1 MAVNEKVKAFQLAWN
16 EKNPNKKL
24 VVDGVEG
31 NKTEQAI
38 KDSGYDNI
46 DSWWSDW
53 DFNKRYNTFSQPIM
67 NGDEE
72 KLKPR
77 RTSETYQAYQAGK
90 EANNSAAYQAYLA
103 GKEAYKRHDDIM
115 KRLAGLPNNVTTWNY
130 TDEPNNDVDG
140 IHFKTDDGY
149 YDVLGQHNN
158 TLGKPVDETVAE
170 KGAVKQRE
178 PDWDY
183 RTALIYRI
191 FGDETPMQQYI
202 NQKQAERTSRDNAM
216 YNQYLNIQNKREQEA
231 KDREAKR
238 LADEAKSIEKENK
251 KSAFRKSRSDI
262 ATSYS
267 SLENE
272 LDELKNNGYVSED
285 EYKQMKE
292 ELEKEKPRRQAYDKY
307 SQYSSFANEKQKNDV
322 LNGIANDKSLTDD
335 DKVALTNKLK
345 TITSETAKARQA
357 AIASNAG
364 KKAGEKLKEDDEKKL
379 INEIKTMTLYQV
391 SKSPKHK
398 AVMDKY
404 KAKYIGGKWT
414 NLP

>member
-16 EKNPNKKL
+16 EKNPNNKL
-24 VVDGVEG
+24 VVDGVAG

-53 DFNKRYNTFSQPIM
+53 DFNKRYNTLSKPIM
-67 NGDEE
+67 
-72 KLKPR
+72 
-77 RTSETYQAYQAGK
+77 AGSK
-90 EANNSAAYQAYLA
+90 ESPLNTKSRNSAAYQAYLA

-115 KRLAGLPNNVTTWNY
+115 KRLAGLPNNVTTWSY

-149 YDVLGQHNN
+149 Y
-158 TLGKPVDETVAE
+158 TIGKPVDEPVAVE
-170 KGAVKQRE
+170 QEITKQRE

-231 KDREAKR
+231 KDKEAKR
-238 LADEAKSIEKENK
+238 LADEAKSVEKENK

-357 AIASNAG
+357 AIASGAG
-364 KKAGEKLKEDDEKKL
+364 KQTQTELDAQNAIKNNTSPIKLSQEVKTKVKKTHKWE
-379 INEIKTMTLYQV
+379 NGRWIK
-391 SKSPKHK
+391 K
-398 AVMDKY
+398 
-404 KAKYIGGKWT
+404 
-414 NLP
+414 N

>member
-16 EKNPNKKL
+16 EKNPNNKL
-24 VVDGVEG
+24 AVDGVAG
-31 NKTEQAI
+31 KNTEQAI
-38 KDSGYDNI
+38 KASGYDNI

-53 DFNKRYNTFSQPIM
+53 DFNKRYNTLSKPIM
-67 NGDEE
+67 
-72 KLKPR
+72 
-77 RTSETYQAYQAGK
+77 AGTGQESPLNTK
-90 EANNSAAYQAYLA
+90 SRNSAAYQAYLA

-130 TDEPNNDVDG
+130 TDEPSNEDG

-149 YDVLGQHNN
+149 Y
-158 TLGKPVDETVAE
+158 TIGKPVDEPV
-170 KGAVKQRE
+170 AVKQRE

-238 LADEAKSIEKENK
+238 LADESKSVEKENK

-335 DKVALTNKLK
+335 DKVALKNKLK
-345 TITSETAKARQA
+345 AITSETAKARQS
-357 AIASNAG
+357 AIASGAG
-364 KKAGEKLKEDDEKKL
+364 KQTQTELDAQNAINNNTPPIKLSQE
-379 INEIKTMTLYQV
+379 V
-391 SKSPKHK
+391 
-398 AVMDKY
+398 
-404 KAKYIGGKWT
+404 KAKVKKTHKWENGKWIKKS
-414 NLP
+414 

>member
-16 EKNPNKKL
+16 EKNPNNKL
-24 VVDGVEG
+24 AVDGVAG

-53 DFNKRYNTFSQPIM
+53 DFNKRYNTLSQPIM
-67 NGDEE
+67 
-72 KLKPR
+72 
-77 RTSETYQAYQAGK
+77 AGSK
-90 EANNSAAYQAYLA
+90 ESPLNTKSRNSAAYQAYLA

-149 YDVLGQHNN
+149 Y
-158 TLGKPVDETVAE
+158 TLGKPVDEPVDE
-170 KGAVKQRE
+170 GAVKQRE

-216 YNQYLNIQNKREQEA
+216 YNQYLNIQNKREQDA

-238 LADEAKSIEKENK
+238 LADEAKSVEKENK

-357 AIASNAG
+357 AIASGAG
-364 KKAGEKLKEDDEKKL
+364 KQTQTELDAQNAIKNNTPPIKLSQEVKTKVKKTHKWE
-379 INEIKTMTLYQV
+379 NGRWIK
-391 SKSPKHK
+391 K
-398 AVMDKY
+398 
-404 KAKYIGGKWT
+404 
-414 NLP
+414 N

>member
-16 EKNPNKKL
+16 EKNPNNKL
-24 VVDGVEG
+24 AVDGIAG

-53 DFNKRYNTFSQPIM
+53 DFNKRYNTLAKPIM
-67 NGDEE
+67 
-72 KLKPR
+72 
-77 RTSETYQAYQAGK
+77 AGSK
-90 EANNSAAYQAYLA
+90 ESPLNTKSRNSAAYQAYLA

-130 TDEPNNDVDG
+130 TDEPTNEDG

-158 TLGKPVDETVAE
+158 TLGKPVDEPVAE

-216 YNQYLNIQNKREQEA
+216 YNQYLNIQNKREQDA

-238 LADEAKSIEKENK
+238 LADEAKSVEKENK

-357 AIASNAG
+357 AIASGAG
-364 KKAGEKLKEDDEKKL
+364 KQTQTELDVQNAIKNNTPPIKLSQEVKTKVKKTHKWE
-379 INEIKTMTLYQV
+379 NGRWIK
-391 SKSPKHK
+391 K
-398 AVMDKY
+398 
-404 KAKYIGGKWT
+404 
-414 NLP
+414 N

>member
-16 EKNPNKKL
+16 EKNPNNKL
-24 VVDGVEG
+24 AVDGVAG
-31 NKTEQAI
+31 KNTEQAI
-38 KDSGYDNI
+38 KASGYDNI

-67 NGDEE
+67 
-72 KLKPR
+72 
-77 RTSETYQAYQAGK
+77 AGTGQESPLNTK
-90 EANNSAAYQAYLA
+90 SRNSAAYQAYLA

-130 TDEPNNDVDG
+130 TDEPSNEDG

-149 YDVLGQHNN
+149 Y
-158 TLGKPVDETVAE
+158 TIGKPVDEPVAV
-170 KGAVKQRE
+170 ATKQRE
-178 PDWDY
+178 PDWNY

-238 LADEAKSIEKENK
+238 LADEAKSVEKENK

-335 DKVALTNKLK
+335 DKVALKNKLK
-345 TITSETAKARQA
+345 AITSETAKARQS

-364 KKAGEKLKEDDEKKL
+364 KRAGEKLEEDEEKKL
-379 INEIKTMTLYQV
+379 INEIKTMTKAQV
-391 SKSPKHK
+391 MRSPKHK

-404 KAKYIGGKWT
+404 EAKYIGGKWT
-414 NLP
+414 NLPQ

>member
-16 EKNPNKKL
+16 EKNPNNKL
-24 VVDGVEG
+24 AVDGVAG
-31 NKTEQAI
+31 NKTVQAI

-53 DFNKRYNTFSQPIM
+53 DFNKRYNTLSKPIM
-67 NGDEE
+67 
-72 KLKPR
+72 
-77 RTSETYQAYQAGK
+77 AGAQESPLNTK
-90 EANNSAAYQAYLA
+90 SRNSAAYQAYLA

-130 TDEPNNDVDG
+130 TDEPSNEDG

-149 YDVLGQHNN
+149 Y
-158 TLGKPVDETVAE
+158 TLGKPVDEPVAV
-170 KGAVKQRE
+170 ATKQRE

-238 LADEAKSIEKENK
+238 LADEAKSVEKENK

-307 SQYSSFANEKQKNDV
+307 SQYSSFANEGKKNAILDE
-322 LNGIANDKSLTDD
+322 IKNDKSLTDD

-345 TITSETAKARQA
+345 TITSETAKARQS
-357 AIASNAG
+357 AIAGNVGKRAG
-364 KKAGEKLKEDDEKKL
+364 DKLEEDDEKKL
-379 INEIKTMTLYQV
+379 INEIKKMTKLQV
-391 SKSPKHK
+391 IRSSKHK

-404 KAKYIGGKWT
+404 DAKYIDGKWT

>member
-16 EKNPNKKL
+16 EKNPNNKL
-24 VVDGVEG
+24 VVDGVAG

-53 DFNKRYNTFSQPIM
+53 DFNKRYNTLDKPIM
-67 NGDEE
+67 
-72 KLKPR
+72 
-77 RTSETYQAYQAGK
+77 AGAQESPLNTK
-90 EANNSAAYQAYLA
+90 SRNSAAYQAYLA

-130 TDEPNNDVDG
+130 TDEPSNEDG

-158 TLGKPVDETVAE
+158 TIAEPVAVAT
-170 KGAVKQRE
+170 KQRE

-238 LADEAKSIEKENK
+238 LADEAKSVEKENA
-251 KSAFRKSRSDI
+251 KSAFTKDKSEI

-267 SLENE
+267 SLVNS
-272 LDELKNNGYVSED
+272 LDELKNKGYVSED

-335 DKVALTNKLK
+335 DKVALTNKLN

-357 AIASNAG
+357 AVANN
-364 KKAGEKLKEDDEKKL
+364 AGEKAEEKLEEDEEKKL
-379 INEIKTMTLYQV
+379 INEIKTMTKAQV
-391 SKSPKHK
+391 MRSPKHK
-398 AVMDKY
+398 AVMSKY
-404 KAKYIGGKWT
+404 DAKYIDGKWT
-414 NLP
+414 NLPQ

>member
-16 EKNPNKKL
+16 EKNPNNKL
-24 VVDGVEG
+24 VVDGVAG

-53 DFNKRYNTFSQPIM
+53 DFNKRYNTFAQPII
-67 NGDEE
+67 
-72 KLKPR
+72 
-77 RTSETYQAYQAGK
+77 AGTGQESPLNTK
-90 EANNSAAYQAYLA
+90 SRNSAAYQAYLA

-158 TLGKPVDETVAE
+158 TIGKPVDEPVDEPVALDT
-170 KGAVKQRE
+170 KQRE

-202 NQKQAERTSRDNAM
+202 NQKQAEITSRDNAM

-238 LADEAKSIEKENK
+238 IADEAKSIEKENA
-251 KSAFRKSRSDI
+251 KSAFTKDKSEI

-267 SLENE
+267 SLVNS
-272 LDELKNNGYVSED
+272 LDELKNKGYVSED

-307 SQYSSFANEKQKNDV
+307 SQYSSFANDKQKNDV
-322 LNGIANDKSLTDD
+322 LNGIANDKSLSDD
-335 DKVALTNKLK
+335 DKVALTNKLNA
-345 TITSETAKARQA
+345 ITSETAKARQS
-357 AIASNAG
+357 AIANNAG
-364 KKAGEKLKEDDEKKL
+364 EQTQTELDAQNAIKNNTPPIKLSQ
-379 INEIKTMTLYQV
+379 EIKAKVKKT
-391 SKSPKHK
+391 HK
-398 AVMDKY
+398 WENGRWIK
-404 KAKYIGGKWT
+404 K
-414 NLP
+414 N

>member
-24 VVDGVEG
+24 VVDGVAG

-53 DFNKRYNTFSQPIM
+53 DFNKRYNTLSQPIM
-67 NGDEE
+67 AGS
-72 KLKPR
+72 
-77 RTSETYQAYQAGK
+77 SESPLNTK
-90 EANNSAAYQAYLA
+90 SRNSAAYQAYLA

-130 TDEPNNDVDG
+130 TDEPSNDVDG

-149 YDVLGQHNN
+149 Y
-158 TLGKPVDETVAE
+158 TLGKPVDEPVAE
-170 KGAVKQRE
+170 EGAVKQRE

-238 LADEAKSIEKENK
+238 IADEAKSVEKENA
-251 KSAFRKSRSDI
+251 KSVFTKDKSEI

-267 SLENE
+267 SLVNS
-272 LDELKNNGYVSED
+272 LDELKNKGYVSED

-335 DKVALTNKLK
+335 DKVALKNKLS
-345 TITSETAKARQA
+345 IIVSDEEKARQS
-357 AIASNAG
+357 AINDNRREKTQTELDAQNAI
-364 KKAGEKLKEDDEKKL
+364 KNNTPPIKLSQE
-379 INEIKTMTLYQV
+379 V
-391 SKSPKHK
+391 
-398 AVMDKY
+398 
-404 KAKYIGGKWT
+404 KAKVKKTHKWE
-414 NLP
+414 NGRWIKRN

>member
-16 EKNPNKKL
+16 EKNPNNKL
-24 VVDGVEG
+24 AVDGVAG
-31 NKTEQAI
+31 KNTEQAI

-67 NGDEE
+67 
-72 KLKPR
+72 
-77 RTSETYQAYQAGK
+77 AGTGQESPLNTK
-90 EANNSAAYQAYLA
+90 SRNSAAYQAYLA

-130 TDEPNNDVDG
+130 TDEPSNEDG

-149 YDVLGQHNN
+149 H
-158 TLGKPVDETVAE
+158 TIGKPVDEPVAVKQE
-170 KGAVKQRE
+170 ATKQRE

-238 LADEAKSIEKENK
+238 LADEAKSVEKENK

-335 DKVALTNKLK
+335 DKVALKNKLK
-345 TITSETAKARQA
+345 AITSETEKARQS
-357 AIASNAG
+357 AIASGAG
-364 KKAGEKLKEDDEKKL
+364 KQTQTELDAQNAINNNTPPIKLSQE
-379 INEIKTMTLYQV
+379 V
-391 SKSPKHK
+391 
-398 AVMDKY
+398 
-404 KAKYIGGKWT
+404 KAKVKKTHKWENGKWIKKS
-414 NLP
+414 

>member
-16 EKNPNKKL
+16 EKNPNNKL
-24 VVDGVEG
+24 VVDGVAG
-31 NKTEQAI
+31 KNTEQAI
-38 KDSGYDNI
+38 KDSGYDNV

-53 DFNKRYNTFSQPIM
+53 DFNNRYNTLAKPIM
-67 NGDEE
+67 AGSQEE
-72 KLKPR
+72 PL
-77 RTSETYQAYQAGK
+77 
-90 EANNSAAYQAYLA
+90 NSAAYQAYLA

-130 TDEPNNDVDG
+130 TDEPSNVDG

-149 YDVLGQHNN
+149 H
-158 TLGKPVDETVAE
+158 TIAAPVDEPVA
-170 KGAVKQRE
+170 VSTKQRE

-238 LADEAKSIEKENK
+238 LADEAKSIEKENA
-251 KSAFRKSRSDI
+251 KSKFRKSRSDI

-272 LDELKNNGYVSED
+272 LDELKNTGAINDD

-335 DKVALTNKLK
+335 DKVALTNKLSA
-345 TITSETAKARQA
+345 IISETEKARQS
-357 AIASNAG
+357 AIASGAG
-364 KKAGEKLKEDDEKKL
+364 KQTQTELDAQNAIKNNTPPLKLSHDVKVKVKK
-379 INEIKTMTLYQV
+379 T
-391 SKSPKHK
+391 HK
-398 AVMDKY
+398 WEN
-404 KAKYIGGKWT
+404 GKWIKK
-414 NLP
+414 N

>member
-16 EKNPNKKL
+16 EKNPNNKL
-24 VVDGVEG
+24 VVDGITG
-31 NKTEQAI
+31 KKTEQAI
-38 KDSGYDNI
+38 KDSGYDNV

-53 DFNKRYNTFSQPIM
+53 DFNKRYNTFAKPIM
-67 NGDEE
+67 AGNEE
-72 KLKPR
+72 ELKPR
-77 RTSETYQAYQAGK
+77 RTVDTYKAYQAGK

-130 TDEPNNDVDG
+130 TDEPSNEDG

-149 YDVLGQHNN
+149 Y
-158 TLGKPVDETVAE
+158 TLGKPVDEPVDE
-170 KGAVKQRE
+170 GAVATKQRE

-238 LADEAKSIEKENK
+238 IADEAKSVEKENA
-251 KSAFRKSRSDI
+251 KSAFTKDKSEI

-267 SLENE
+267 SLVNS
-272 LDELKNNGYVSED
+272 LDELKNKGYVSED

-345 TITSETAKARQA
+345 AITSETAKARQA
-357 AIASNAG
+357 AVASGAG
-364 KKAGEKLKEDDEKKL
+364 KQTQTELDAQNAIKNNTPPIKLSQE
-379 INEIKTMTLYQV
+379 V
-391 SKSPKHK
+391 
-398 AVMDKY
+398 
-404 KAKYIGGKWT
+404 KAKVKKTHKWE
-414 NLP
+414 NGRWIKKN

>member
-16 EKNPNKKL
+16 EKNPNNKL
-24 VVDGVEG
+24 AVDGVAG

-53 DFNKRYNTFSQPIM
+53 DFNKRYNTLSKPIM
-67 NGDEE
+67 AG
-72 KLKPR
+72 
-77 RTSETYQAYQAGK
+77 SQETPNTK
-90 EANNSAAYQAYLA
+90 SRNSAAYQAYLA

-115 KRLAGLPNNVTTWNY
+115 KRLAGLPNNVTTWSY
-130 TDEPNNDVDG
+130 TDEPNNDVNG

-149 YDVLGQHNN
+149 Y
-158 TLGKPVDETVAE
+158 TLGKPVDEPVDE
-170 KGAVKQRE
+170 GAVKQRE

-216 YNQYLNIQNKREQEA
+216 YNQYLNIQNKREQDA

-238 LADEAKSIEKENK
+238 LADEAKSVEKENK

-357 AIASNAG
+357 AIASGAG
-364 KKAGEKLKEDDEKKL
+364 KQTQTELDAQNAIKNNTPPIKLSQE
-379 INEIKTMTLYQV
+379 V
-391 SKSPKHK
+391 
-398 AVMDKY
+398 
-404 KAKYIGGKWT
+404 KAKVKKTHKWE
-414 NLP
+414 NGRWIKKN

>member
-16 EKNPNKKL
+16 EKNPNNKL
-24 VVDGVEG
+24 VVDGVAG

-53 DFNKRYNTFSQPIM
+53 DFNKRYNTLSQPIM
-67 NGDEE
+67 
-72 KLKPR
+72 
-77 RTSETYQAYQAGK
+77 AGSK
-90 EANNSAAYQAYLA
+90 ESPLNTKSRNSAAYQAYLA

-130 TDEPNNDVDG
+130 TDEPSNEDG

-149 YDVLGQHNN
+149 YTIAN
-158 TLGKPVDETVAE
+158 TVDEPVAE
-170 KGAVKQRE
+170 EDAVKQRE

-238 LADEAKSIEKENK
+238 IADEAKSVEKENA
-251 KSAFRKSRSDI
+251 KSAFTKDKSEI

-267 SLENE
+267 SLVNS
-272 LDELKNNGYVSED
+272 LDELKNKGYVSED

-345 TITSETAKARQA
+345 TITSETQKARQA
-357 AIASNAG
+357 AVASGAG
-364 KKAGEKLKEDDEKKL
+364 KQTQTELDAQNAIKNNTPPIKLSQE
-379 INEIKTMTLYQV
+379 V
-391 SKSPKHK
+391 
-398 AVMDKY
+398 
-404 KAKYIGGKWT
+404 KAKVKKTHKWE
-414 NLP
+414 NGRWIKRN

>member
-24 VVDGVEG
+24 VVDGVAG
-31 NKTEQAI
+31 KNTEQAI

-53 DFNKRYNTFSQPIM
+53 DFNKRYNTLSQPIM
-67 NGDEE
+67 AGS
-72 KLKPR
+72 
-77 RTSETYQAYQAGK
+77 SELVSLVK
-90 EANNSAAYQAYLA
+90 ESPLNTKSRNSAAYQAYLA

-130 TDEPNNDVDG
+130 TDEPSNEDG

-149 YDVLGQHNN
+149 Y
-158 TLGKPVDETVAE
+158 TLGNTVDEPVAE
-170 KGAVKQRE
+170 EGAVKQRE

-238 LADEAKSIEKENK
+238 LADEAKSIEKENA
-251 KSAFRKSRSDI
+251 KSAFTKDKSEI

-267 SLENE
+267 SLVNS
-272 LDELKNNGYVSED
+272 LDELKNKGYVSED

-335 DKVALTNKLK
+335 DKVALKNKLS
-345 TITSETAKARQA
+345 IIVSDEEKARQS
-357 AIASNAG
+357 AINDNRREKTQTELDAQNAIKNNTPPIKLSQEVKAEV
-364 KKAGEKLKEDDEKKL
+364 KKTHKWENGRWIKK
-379 INEIKTMTLYQV
+379 
-391 SKSPKHK
+391 S
-398 AVMDKY
+398 
-404 KAKYIGGKWT
+404 
-414 NLP
+414 

>member
-16 EKNPNKKL
+16 EKNPNNKL
-24 VVDGVEG
+24 AVDGVAG
-31 NKTEQAI
+31 KNTEQAI

-67 NGDEE
+67 
-72 KLKPR
+72 
-77 RTSETYQAYQAGK
+77 AGTGQESPLNTK
-90 EANNSAAYQAYLA
+90 SRNSAAYQAYLA

-130 TDEPNNDVDG
+130 TDEPSNEDG

-149 YDVLGQHNN
+149 H
-158 TLGKPVDETVAE
+158 TIGKPVDEPVE
-170 KGAVKQRE
+170 EGAVKQRE

-238 LADEAKSIEKENK
+238 LADEAKSVEKENK

-335 DKVALTNKLK
+335 DKVALKNKLK
-345 TITSETAKARQA
+345 AITSETAKARQS

-364 KKAGEKLKEDDEKKL
+364 KRAGEKLEEDEEKKL
-379 INEIKTMTLYQV
+379 INEIKTMTKAQV
-391 SKSPKHK
+391 MRSPKHK

-404 KAKYIGGKWT
+404 EAKYIGGKWT
-414 NLP
+414 NLPQ

>member
-16 EKNPNKKL
+16 EKNPNNKL
-24 VVDGVEG
+24 AVDGVAG
-31 NKTEQAI
+31 KNTEQAI
-38 KDSGYDNI
+38 KASGYDNI

-67 NGDEE
+67 
-72 KLKPR
+72 
-77 RTSETYQAYQAGK
+77 AGTGQESPLNTK
-90 EANNSAAYQAYLA
+90 SRNSAAYQAYLA

-130 TDEPNNDVDG
+130 TDEPSNEDG

-149 YDVLGQHNN
+149 Y
-158 TLGKPVDETVAE
+158 TIAEPVTEPVAVKQE
-170 KGAVKQRE
+170 ATKQRE

-238 LADEAKSIEKENK
+238 LADEAKSVEKENK

-307 SQYSSFANEKQKNDV
+307 SQYSSFANEGKKNAI
-322 LNGIANDKSLTDD
+322 LEEIANNKDLTDD
-335 DKVALTNKLK
+335 DKVALKNKLK
-345 TITSETAKARQA
+345 AITSETAKARQS

-364 KKAGEKLKEDDEKKL
+364 KRAGEKLEEDEEKKL
-379 INEIKTMTLYQV
+379 INEIKTMTKAQV
-391 SKSPKHK
+391 MRSPKHK

-404 KAKYIGGKWT
+404 EAKYIGGKWT
-414 NLP
+414 NLPQ

>member
-16 EKNPNKKL
+16 EKNPNNKL
-24 VVDGVEG
+24 VVDGVAG

-53 DFNKRYNTFSQPIM
+53 DFNKRYNTFAQPII
-67 NGDEE
+67 
-72 KLKPR
+72 
-77 RTSETYQAYQAGK
+77 AGTGQESPLNTK
-90 EANNSAAYQAYLA
+90 SRNSAAYQAYLA

-158 TLGKPVDETVAE
+158 TIGKPVDEPVALDT
-170 KGAVKQRE
+170 KQRE

-202 NQKQAERTSRDNAM
+202 NQKQAEITSRDNAM
-216 YNQYLNIQNKREQEA
+216 YNQYLNIQNKREQDA

-238 LADEAKSIEKENK
+238 LADEAKSIEKENA
-251 KSAFRKSRSDI
+251 KSAFTKDKSEI

-267 SLENE
+267 SLVNS
-272 LDELKNNGYVSED
+272 LDELKNKGYVSED

-307 SQYSSFANEKQKNDV
+307 SQYSSFANDKQKNDV
-322 LNGIANDKSLTDD
+322 LNGIANDKSLSDD
-335 DKVALTNKLK
+335 DKVALTNKLNA
-345 TITSETAKARQA
+345 ITSETAKARQS
-357 AIASNAG
+357 AIANNAG
-364 KKAGEKLKEDDEKKL
+364 EQTQTELDAQNAIKNNTPPIKLSQ
-379 INEIKTMTLYQV
+379 EIKAKVKKT
-391 SKSPKHK
+391 HK
-398 AVMDKY
+398 WENGRWIK
-404 KAKYIGGKWT
+404 K
-414 NLP
+414 N

>member
-16 EKNPNKKL
+16 EKNPNNKL
-24 VVDGVEG
+24 VVDGVAG

-53 DFNKRYNTFSQPIM
+53 DFNKRYNTFAQPII
-67 NGDEE
+67 
-72 KLKPR
+72 
-77 RTSETYQAYQAGK
+77 AGTGQESPLNTK
-90 EANNSAAYQAYLA
+90 SRNSAAYQAYLA

-158 TLGKPVDETVAE
+158 TIGKPVDEPVDEPVALDT
-170 KGAVKQRE
+170 KQRE

-238 LADEAKSIEKENK
+238 IADEAKSIEKENA
-251 KSAFRKSRSDI
+251 KSAFTKDKSEI

-267 SLENE
+267 SLVNS
-272 LDELKNNGYVSED
+272 LDELKNKGYVSED

-307 SQYSSFANEKQKNDV
+307 SQYSSFANDKQKNDV
-322 LNGIANDKSLTDD
+322 LNGIANDKSLSDD
-335 DKVALTNKLK
+335 DKVALTNKLNA
-345 TITSETAKARQA
+345 ITSETAKARQS
-357 AIASNAG
+357 AIANNAG
-364 KKAGEKLKEDDEKKL
+364 EQTQTELDAQNAIKNNTPPIKLSQ
-379 INEIKTMTLYQV
+379 EIKAKVKKT
-391 SKSPKHK
+391 HK
-398 AVMDKY
+398 WENGRWIK
-404 KAKYIGGKWT
+404 K
-414 NLP
+414 N

>member
-16 EKNPNKKL
+16 EKNPNNKL
-24 VVDGVEG
+24 AVDGVAG

-53 DFNKRYNTFSQPIM
+53 DFNKRYNTLSKPIM
-67 NGDEE
+67 
-72 KLKPR
+72 
-77 RTSETYQAYQAGK
+77 AGSK
-90 EANNSAAYQAYLA
+90 ESPLNTKSRNSAAYQAYLA

-115 KRLAGLPNNVTTWNY
+115 KRLAGLPNNVTTWSY

-149 YDVLGQHNN
+149 Y
-158 TLGKPVDETVAE
+158 TIGKPVDEPVAVE
-170 KGAVKQRE
+170 QEITKQRE

-216 YNQYLNIQNKREQEA
+216 YNQYLNIQNKREQDA

-238 LADEAKSIEKENK
+238 LADEAKSVEKENK

-357 AIASNAG
+357 AIASGAG
-364 KKAGEKLKEDDEKKL
+364 KQTQTELDAQNAIKNNTSPIKLSQEVKTKVKKTHKWE
-379 INEIKTMTLYQV
+379 NGRWIK
-391 SKSPKHK
+391 K
-398 AVMDKY
+398 
-404 KAKYIGGKWT
+404 
-414 NLP
+414 N

>member
-16 EKNPNKKL
+16 EKNPNNKL
-24 VVDGVEG
+24 VVDGITG
-31 NKTEQAI
+31 KKTEQAI
-38 KDSGYDNI
+38 KDSGYDNV

-53 DFNKRYNTFSQPIM
+53 DFNNRYNTLAKPIIAGSQ
-67 NGDEE
+67 
-72 KLKPR
+72 
-77 RTSETYQAYQAGK
+77 ETPNTK
-90 EANNSAAYQAYLA
+90 SRNSAAYQAYLA

-130 TDEPNNDVDG
+130 TDEPSNDVDG
-140 IHFKTDDGY
+140 LHFKTDDGY
-149 YDVLGQHNN
+149 H
-158 TLGKPVDETVAE
+158 TIGKSVDEPVAVE
-170 KGAVKQRE
+170 GAVKQRE

-191 FGDETPMQQYI
+191 FGDETPMHQYI

-238 LADEAKSIEKENK
+238 IADEAKSIEKENA

-335 DKVALTNKLK
+335 DKVALKNKLS
-345 TITSETAKARQA
+345 IIVSDAEKARQT
-357 AIASNAG
+357 AINDNTR
-364 KKAGEKLKEDDEKKL
+364 KKTDENLNEDDEKKL
-379 INEIKTMTLYQV
+379 INEIKTMTKAQV
-391 SKSPKHK
+391 MRSPKHK

-404 KAKYIGGKWT
+404 DAKYIGGKWT
-414 NLP
+414 NLPQ

>member
-1 MAVNEKVKAFQLAWN
+1 MALNEKVKAFQLAWN
-16 EKNPNKKL
+16 EKNPNNKL
-24 VVDGVEG
+24 AVDGVAG

-53 DFNKRYNTFSQPIM
+53 DFNKRYNTLAKPIM
-67 NGDEE
+67 AVAQEE
-72 KLKPR
+72 PLNTKSR
-77 RTSETYQAYQAGK
+77 
-90 EANNSAAYQAYLA
+90 NSAAYQAYLA

-158 TLGKPVDETVAE
+158 TLGKPVDEPVDE
-170 KGAVKQRE
+170 GAVKQRE

-216 YNQYLNIQNKREQEA
+216 YNQYLNIQNKREQDA

-238 LADEAKSIEKENK
+238 LADEAKSVEKENK

-357 AIASNAG
+357 AIASGAG
-364 KKAGEKLKEDDEKKL
+364 KQTQTELDVQNAIKNNTPPIKLSQE
-379 INEIKTMTLYQV
+379 V
-391 SKSPKHK
+391 
-398 AVMDKY
+398 
-404 KAKYIGGKWT
+404 KAKVKKTHKWE
-414 NLP
+414 NGRWIKKN

>member
-16 EKNPNKKL
+16 EKNPNNKL
-24 VVDGVEG
+24 AVDGVAG

-53 DFNKRYNTFSQPIM
+53 DFNKRYNTLSKPIM
-67 NGDEE
+67 
-72 KLKPR
+72 
-77 RTSETYQAYQAGK
+77 AGSK
-90 EANNSAAYQAYLA
+90 ESPLNTKSRNSAAYQAYLA

-158 TLGKPVDETVAE
+158 TLGKPVDEPVDE
-170 KGAVKQRE
+170 GAVKQRE

-216 YNQYLNIQNKREQEA
+216 YNQYLNIQNKREQDA

-238 LADEAKSIEKENK
+238 LADEAKSVEKENK

-357 AIASNAG
+357 AIASGAG
-364 KKAGEKLKEDDEKKL
+364 KQTQTELDVQNAIKNNTPPIKLSQEVKTKVKKTHKWE
-379 INEIKTMTLYQV
+379 NGRWIK
-391 SKSPKHK
+391 K
-398 AVMDKY
+398 
-404 KAKYIGGKWT
+404 
-414 NLP
+414 N

>member
-16 EKNPNKKL
+16 EKNPNNKL
-24 VVDGVEG
+24 VVDGVAG
-31 NKTEQAI
+31 KKTEQAI
-38 KDSGYDNI
+38 KDSGYDNV

-53 DFNKRYNTFSQPIM
+53 DFNKRYNTLSKPIV
-67 NGDEE
+67 
-72 KLKPR
+72 
-77 RTSETYQAYQAGK
+77 AGAK
-90 EANNSAAYQAYLA
+90 ESPLNTKSRNSAAYQAYLA

-149 YDVLGQHNN
+149 Y
-158 TLGKPVDETVAE
+158 TLGKPVDEPVAV
-170 KGAVKQRE
+170 ATKQRE

-238 LADEAKSIEKENK
+238 IADEAKSVEKENK

-307 SQYSSFANEKQKNDV
+307 SQYSSFSNEGKKNA
-322 LNGIANDKSLTDD
+322 IIEEIKNDKSLTDD

-345 TITSETAKARQA
+345 VITSETAKARQA
-357 AIASNAG
+357 AIASGAG
-364 KKAGEKLKEDDEKKL
+364 KQTQTELDAQNAIKNNTPPIKLSQD
-379 INEIKTMTLYQV
+379 V
-391 SKSPKHK
+391 
-398 AVMDKY
+398 
-404 KAKYIGGKWT
+404 KAKVKKTHKWENGKWIKK
-414 NLP
+414 N

>member
-16 EKNPNKKL
+16 EKNPNNKL
-24 VVDGVEG
+24 VVDGVAG
-31 NKTEQAI
+31 KNTEQAI

-67 NGDEE
+67 
-72 KLKPR
+72 
-77 RTSETYQAYQAGK
+77 AGTGQESPLNTK
-90 EANNSAAYQAYLA
+90 SRNSAAYQAYLA

-130 TDEPNNDVDG
+130 TDEPSNEDG

-149 YDVLGQHNN
+149 Y
-158 TLGKPVDETVAE
+158 TIAEPVTEPVAVKQE
-170 KGAVKQRE
+170 ATKQRE

-238 LADEAKSIEKENK
+238 IADEAKSVEKENK

-307 SQYSSFANEKQKNDV
+307 SQYSSFANEGKKNAI
-322 LNGIANDKSLTDD
+322 LEEIANNKDLTDD
-335 DKVALTNKLK
+335 DKVALKNKLK
-345 TITSETAKARQA
+345 AITSETAKARQS

-364 KKAGEKLKEDDEKKL
+364 KRAGEKLEEDEEKKL
-379 INEIKTMTLYQV
+379 INEIKTMTKAQV
-391 SKSPKHK
+391 MRSPKHK

-404 KAKYIGGKWT
+404 EAKYIGGKWT
-414 NLP
+414 NLPQ

>member
-16 EKNPNKKL
+16 EKNPNNKL
-24 VVDGVEG
+24 AVDGVAG
-31 NKTEQAI
+31 KKTEQAI
-38 KDSGYDNI
+38 KDSGYDNV

-53 DFNKRYNTFSQPIM
+53 DFNKRYNTLSKPII
-67 NGDEE
+67 
-72 KLKPR
+72 
-77 RTSETYQAYQAGK
+77 AGAQESPLNTK
-90 EANNSAAYQAYLA
+90 SRNSAAYQAYLA

-149 YDVLGQHNN
+149 YTIGN
-158 TLGKPVDETVAE
+158 PVAE
-170 KGAVKQRE
+170 PVAVATKQRE

-216 YNQYLNIQNKREQEA
+216 YNQYLNIQNKREQDA

-238 LADEAKSIEKENK
+238 LADEAKSIEKENA
-251 KSAFRKSRSDI
+251 KSKFRKSRSEI
-262 ATSYS
+262 STSYS

-272 LDELKNNGYVSED
+272 LDELKNTGAINDD

-322 LNGIANDKSLTDD
+322 LNSIANDKSLTDD

-345 TITSETAKARQA
+345 SITSETEKAKQA
-357 AIASNAG
+357 AIASGAG
-364 KKAGEKLKEDDEKKL
+364 KKAGEKLEEDDEKKL
-379 INEIKTMTLYQV
+379 INEIKTMTKSQV
-391 SKSPKHK
+391 MRSPKHK

-404 KAKYIGGKWT
+404 DAKYIGGKWT
-414 NLP
+414 NLPQ

>member
-24 VVDGVEG
+24 VVDGVAG
-31 NKTEQAI
+31 KNTEQAI
-38 KDSGYDNI
+38 KDSGYDNV

-53 DFNKRYNTFSQPIM
+53 DFNKRYNTLAKPIM
-67 NGDEE
+67 AGSQEE
-72 KLKPR
+72 PLNTKSR
-77 RTSETYQAYQAGK
+77 
-90 EANNSAAYQAYLA
+90 NSAAYQAYLA

-130 TDEPNNDVDG
+130 TDEPSNVDG

-149 YDVLGQHNN
+149 H
-158 TLGKPVDETVAE
+158 TIAAPVDEPVA
-170 KGAVKQRE
+170 VSTKQRE

-238 LADEAKSIEKENK
+238 LADEAKSIEKENA
-251 KSAFRKSRSDI
+251 KSAFTKDKSEI

-267 SLENE
+267 SLVNS
-272 LDELKNNGYVSED
+272 LDELKNKGYVSED

-335 DKVALTNKLK
+335 DKVALTNKLSA
-345 TITSETAKARQA
+345 IISETEKARQS
-357 AIASNAG
+357 AIASGAG
-364 KKAGEKLKEDDEKKL
+364 KQTQTELDAQNAIKNNTPPLKLSQDVKVKVKK
-379 INEIKTMTLYQV
+379 T
-391 SKSPKHK
+391 HK
-398 AVMDKY
+398 WEN
-404 KAKYIGGKWT
+404 GKWIKK
-414 NLP
+414 N

>member
-16 EKNPNKKL
+16 EKNPNNKL
-24 VVDGVEG
+24 AVDGVAG

-53 DFNKRYNTFSQPIM
+53 DFNKRYNTLSQPIM
-67 NGDEE
+67 
-72 KLKPR
+72 
-77 RTSETYQAYQAGK
+77 AGSK
-90 EANNSAAYQAYLA
+90 ESPLNTKSRNSAAYQAYLA

-149 YDVLGQHNN
+149 Y
-158 TLGKPVDETVAE
+158 TLGKPVDEPVDE
-170 KGAVKQRE
+170 GAVKQRE

-216 YNQYLNIQNKREQEA
+216 YNQYLNIQNKREQDA

-238 LADEAKSIEKENK
+238 LADEAKSVEKENK

-345 TITSETAKARQA
+345 TITSETAKAIQSA
-357 AIASNAG
+357 VASGAG
-364 KKAGEKLKEDDEKKL
+364 KQTQTELDAQNAIKNNTPPIKLSQE
-379 INEIKTMTLYQV
+379 V
-391 SKSPKHK
+391 
-398 AVMDKY
+398 
-404 KAKYIGGKWT
+404 KAKVKKTHKWE
-414 NLP
+414 NGRWIKKN

>member
-16 EKNPNKKL
+16 EKNPNNKL
-24 VVDGVEG
+24 VVDGVAG

-53 DFNKRYNTFSQPIM
+53 DFNKRYNTFAQPII
-67 NGDEE
+67 
-72 KLKPR
+72 
-77 RTSETYQAYQAGK
+77 AGTGQESPLNTK
-90 EANNSAAYQAYLA
+90 SRNSAAYQAYLA

-158 TLGKPVDETVAE
+158 TIGKPVDEPVAVE
-170 KGAVKQRE
+170 QEIIKQRE

-238 LADEAKSIEKENK
+238 IADEAKSIEKENA
-251 KSAFRKSRSDI
+251 KSAFTKDKSEI

-267 SLENE
+267 SLVNS
-272 LDELKNNGYVSED
+272 LDELKNKGYVSED

-307 SQYSSFANEKQKNDV
+307 SQYSSFANDKQKNDV
-322 LNGIANDKSLTDD
+322 LNGIANDKSLSDD
-335 DKVALTNKLK
+335 DKVALTNKLNA
-345 TITSETAKARQA
+345 ITSETAKARQS
-357 AIASNAG
+357 AIANNAG
-364 KKAGEKLKEDDEKKL
+364 EQTQTELDAQNAIKNNTPPIKLSQ
-379 INEIKTMTLYQV
+379 EIKAKVKKT
-391 SKSPKHK
+391 HK
-398 AVMDKY
+398 WENGRWIK
-404 KAKYIGGKWT
+404 K
-414 NLP
+414 N

>member
-16 EKNPNKKL
+16 EKNPNNKL
-24 VVDGVEG
+24 VVDGITG
-31 NKTEQAI
+31 KKTEQAI

-53 DFNKRYNTFSQPIM
+53 DFNKRYNTFAQPIV
-67 NGDEE
+67 
-72 KLKPR
+72 
-77 RTSETYQAYQAGK
+77 AGVQESPLNTK
-90 EANNSAAYQAYLA
+90 SRNSAAYQAYLA

-115 KRLAGLPNNVTTWNY
+115 KRLAGLPNNVTTWSY
-130 TDEPNNDVDG
+130 TDEPNNDVNG
-140 IHFKTDDGY
+140 MHFKTDDGY
-149 YDVLGQHNN
+149 H
-158 TLGKPVDETVAE
+158 TIAEPVAE
-170 KGAVKQRE
+170 PVAVSTKQIE

-238 LADEAKSIEKENK
+238 IADEAKSVEKENK

-272 LDELKNNGYVSED
+272 LDELKNNGYVNED

-345 TITSETAKARQA
+345 AINSETQKARQS
-357 AIASNAG
+357 AIANNAG
-364 KKAGEKLKEDDEKKL
+364 KNTEEKLEEDEEKKL
-379 INEIKTMTLYQV
+379 INEIKKMTKAQV
-391 SKSPKHK
+391 IRSSKHK

-404 KAKYIGGKWT
+404 DAKYIGGKWT
-414 NLP
+414 NLPQ

>member
-16 EKNPNKKL
+16 EKNPNNKL
-24 VVDGVEG
+24 AVDGVAG
-31 NKTEQAI
+31 KNTEQAI

-67 NGDEE
+67 
-72 KLKPR
+72 
-77 RTSETYQAYQAGK
+77 AGTGQESPLNTK
-90 EANNSAAYQAYLA
+90 SRNSAAYQAYLA

-130 TDEPNNDVDG
+130 TDEPSNEDG

-149 YDVLGQHNN
+149 Y
-158 TLGKPVDETVAE
+158 TIGKPVDEPVE
-170 KGAVKQRE
+170 EGAVKQRE

-238 LADEAKSIEKENK
+238 LADEAKSVEKENK

-307 SQYSSFANEKQKNDV
+307 SQYSSFANEGKKNAI
-322 LNGIANDKSLTDD
+322 LEEIANNKDLTDD
-335 DKVALTNKLK
+335 DKVALKNKLK
-345 TITSETAKARQA
+345 AITSETAKARQS

-364 KKAGEKLKEDDEKKL
+364 KRAGEKLEEDEEKKL
-379 INEIKTMTLYQV
+379 INEIKTMTKAQV
-391 SKSPKHK
+391 MRSPKHK

-404 KAKYIGGKWT
+404 EAKYIGGKWT
-414 NLP
+414 NLPQ

>member
-16 EKNPNKKL
+16 EKNPNNKL
-24 VVDGVEG
+24 AVDGVAG
-31 NKTEQAI
+31 KKTEQAI

-53 DFNKRYNTFSQPIM
+53 DFNKRYNTLEKPIM
-67 NGDEE
+67 
-72 KLKPR
+72 
-77 RTSETYQAYQAGK
+77 AGSQESPLNTK
-90 EANNSAAYQAYLA
+90 SRNSAAYQAYLA

-130 TDEPNNDVDG
+130 TDEPSNEVG

-149 YDVLGQHNN
+149 YTV
-158 TLGKPVDETVAE
+158 GKPVDEPVAV
-170 KGAVKQRE
+170 ATKQRE

-231 KDREAKR
+231 KDREANR
-238 LADEAKSIEKENK
+238 LADEAKSVEKENK

-322 LNGIANDKSLTDD
+322 LNSIANDKSLTDD

-345 TITSETAKARQA
+345 TITSETAKARQS
-357 AIASNAG
+357 AIADN
-364 KKAGEKLKEDDEKKL
+364 AGEKTQTELDAQNAIENNTPPIKL
-379 INEIKTMTLYQV
+379 SQEV
-391 SKSPKHK
+391 
-398 AVMDKY
+398 
-404 KAKYIGGKWT
+404 KAKVKKTHKWE
-414 NLP
+414 NGRWIKKN

>member
-16 EKNPNKKL
+16 EKNPNNKL
-24 VVDGVEG
+24 AVDGVAG
-31 NKTEQAI
+31 KNTEQAI

-67 NGDEE
+67 
-72 KLKPR
+72 
-77 RTSETYQAYQAGK
+77 AGTGQESPLNTK
-90 EANNSAAYQAYLA
+90 SRNSAAYQAYLA

-130 TDEPNNDVDG
+130 TDEPSNEDG

-149 YDVLGQHNN
+149 Y
-158 TLGKPVDETVAE
+158 TIAEPVTEPVAVKQE
-170 KGAVKQRE
+170 ATKQRE

-238 LADEAKSIEKENK
+238 LADEAKSVEKENK

-322 LNGIANDKSLTDD
+322 LNGIANDKDLTDD
-335 DKVALTNKLK
+335 DKVALKNKLK
-345 TITSETAKARQA
+345 AITSETEKARQS
-357 AIASNAG
+357 AIASGAG
-364 KKAGEKLKEDDEKKL
+364 KQTQTELDAQNAINNNTPPIKLSQE
-379 INEIKTMTLYQV
+379 V
-391 SKSPKHK
+391 
-398 AVMDKY
+398 
-404 KAKYIGGKWT
+404 KAKVKKTHKWENGKWIKKS
-414 NLP
+414 

>member
-16 EKNPNKKL
+16 EKNPNNKL
-24 VVDGVEG
+24 AVDGVAG
-31 NKTEQAI
+31 KNTEQAI
-38 KDSGYDNI
+38 KASGYDNI

-67 NGDEE
+67 
-72 KLKPR
+72 
-77 RTSETYQAYQAGK
+77 AGTGQESPLNTK
-90 EANNSAAYQAYLA
+90 SRNSAAYQAYLA

-130 TDEPNNDVDG
+130 TDEPSNEDG

-149 YDVLGQHNN
+149 Y
-158 TLGKPVDETVAE
+158 TIGKPVDEPVAVKQE
-170 KGAVKQRE
+170 ATKQRE

-238 LADEAKSIEKENK
+238 LADEAKSVEKENK

-307 SQYSSFANEKQKNDV
+307 SQYSSFANEGKKNAI
-322 LNGIANDKSLTDD
+322 LEEIANNKDLTDD
-335 DKVALTNKLK
+335 DKVALKNKLK
-345 TITSETAKARQA
+345 AITSETAKARQS

-364 KKAGEKLKEDDEKKL
+364 KRAGDKLEEDEEKKL
-379 INEIKTMTLYQV
+379 INEIKTMTKAQV
-391 SKSPKHK
+391 MRSPKHK

-404 KAKYIGGKWT
+404 EAKYIGGKWT
-414 NLP
+414 NLPQ

>member
-16 EKNPNKKL
+16 EKNPNNKL
-24 VVDGVEG
+24 VVDGVTG
-31 NKTEQAI
+31 KKTEQAI

-53 DFNKRYNTFSQPIM
+53 DFNKRYNTLSQPIM
-67 NGDEE
+67 
-72 KLKPR
+72 
-77 RTSETYQAYQAGK
+77 AGSQESPLNTK
-90 EANNSAAYQAYLA
+90 SRNSAAYQAYLA

-140 IHFKTDDGY
+140 ITSETSSLHFKTDDGY
-149 YDVLGQHNN
+149 Y
-158 TLGKPVDETVAE
+158 TIGKPVDEPVE
-170 KGAVKQRE
+170 EGAVKQRE

-238 LADEAKSIEKENK
+238 LADEAKSVEKENA
-251 KSAFRKSRSDI
+251 KSAFTKDKSEI

-267 SLENE
+267 SLVNS
-272 LDELKNNGYVSED
+272 LDGLKNKGYVSED

-292 ELEKEKPRRQAYDKY
+292 ELEKEKPRRQSYDKY

-322 LNGIANDKSLTDD
+322 LNGIANDKDLTDD

-345 TITSETAKARQA
+345 AITSETAKARQS
-357 AIASNAG
+357 AIAGNVG
-364 KKAGEKLKEDDEKKL
+364 KRAGEKLEEDNEKKL
-379 INEIKTMTLYQV
+379 INEIKTMTKSQV
-391 SKSPKHK
+391 MRSPKHK

-404 KAKYIGGKWT
+404 EAKYIDGKWT
-414 NLP
+414 NLPQ

>member
-16 EKNPNKKL
+16 EKNPNNKL
-24 VVDGVEG
+24 VVDGVSG
-31 NKTEQAI
+31 KKTEQAI

-53 DFNKRYNTFSQPIM
+53 DFNNRYNTLSKPIM
-67 NGDEE
+67 
-72 KLKPR
+72 
-77 RTSETYQAYQAGK
+77 AGPGQESPLNTK
-90 EANNSAAYQAYLA
+90 SRNSAAYQAYLA

-130 TDEPNNDVDG
+130 TDEPSNEDG

-149 YDVLGQHNN
+149 H
-158 TLGKPVDETVAE
+158 TIAAPVDEPVA
-170 KGAVKQRE
+170 VSTKQRE

-238 LADEAKSIEKENK
+238 IADEAKSIEKENA
-251 KSAFRKSRSDI
+251 KSAFTKDKSEI

-267 SLENE
+267 SLVNS
-272 LDELKNNGYVSED
+272 LDELKNKGYVSED

-335 DKVALTNKLK
+335 DKVALKNKLK
-345 TITSETAKARQA
+345 AITSETSKARQSA
-357 AIASNAG
+357 NAG
-364 KKAGEKLKEDDEKKL
+364 AVGKATEKTNL
-379 INEIKTMTLYQV
+379 INDIVNNKTPLSMLTKEQRTMMLNSGYGY
-391 SKSPKHK
+391 SKNKGW
-398 AVMDKY
+398 Y
-404 KAKYIGGKWT
+404 KR
-414 NLP
+414 

>member
-16 EKNPNKKL
+16 EKNPNNKL
-24 VVDGVEG
+24 AVDGVAG
-31 NKTEQAI
+31 KNTEQAI

-67 NGDEE
+67 
-72 KLKPR
+72 
-77 RTSETYQAYQAGK
+77 AGTGQESPLNTK
-90 EANNSAAYQAYLA
+90 SRNSAAYQAYLA

-130 TDEPNNDVDG
+130 TDEPSNEDG

-149 YDVLGQHNN
+149 H
-158 TLGKPVDETVAE
+158 TIGKPVDEPVAVKQE
-170 KGAVKQRE
+170 ATKQRE

-238 LADEAKSIEKENK
+238 LADEAKSVEKENK

-307 SQYSSFANEKQKNDV
+307 SQYSSFANEGKKNAI
-322 LNGIANDKSLTDD
+322 LEEIANNKDLTDD
-335 DKVALTNKLK
+335 DKVALKNKLK
-345 TITSETAKARQA
+345 AITSETAKARQS

-364 KKAGEKLKEDDEKKL
+364 KKAGDKLEEDEEKKL
-379 INEIKTMTLYQV
+379 INEIKTMTKAQV
-391 SKSPKHK
+391 MRSPKHK

-404 KAKYIGGKWT
+404 EAKYIGGKWT
-414 NLP
+414 NLPQ

>member
-158 TLGKPVDETVAE
+158 TLGKPVDETVAVE
-170 KGAVKQRE
+170 QEITKQRE

-357 AIASNAG
+357 AIASGAG
-364 KKAGEKLKEDDEKKL
+364 KQTQTELDAQNAIKNNTPPIKLSQE
-379 INEIKTMTLYQV
+379 V
-391 SKSPKHK
+391 
-398 AVMDKY
+398 
-404 KAKYIGGKWT
+404 KAKVKKTHKWE
-414 NLP
+414 NGRWIKKN

>member
-16 EKNPNKKL
+16 EKNPNNKL
-24 VVDGVEG
+24 AVDGVAG

-53 DFNKRYNTFSQPIM
+53 DFNKRYNTLAKPIM
-67 NGDEE
+67 AVAKEE
-72 KLKPR
+72 PLNTKSR
-77 RTSETYQAYQAGK
+77 
-90 EANNSAAYQAYLA
+90 NSAAYQAYLA

-115 KRLAGLPNNVTTWNY
+115 KRLAGLPNNVTTWSY

-158 TLGKPVDETVAE
+158 TLGKPVDEPVDE
-170 KGAVKQRE
+170 GAVKQRE

-216 YNQYLNIQNKREQEA
+216 YNQYLNIQNKREQDA

-238 LADEAKSIEKENK
+238 LADEAKSVEKENK

-307 SQYSSFANEKQKNDV
+307 SQYSSFANEKQRNDV

-357 AIASNAG
+357 AIASGAG
-364 KKAGEKLKEDDEKKL
+364 KQTQTELDVQNAIKNNTPPIKLSQEVKTKVKKTHKWE
-379 INEIKTMTLYQV
+379 NGRWIK
-391 SKSPKHK
+391 K
-398 AVMDKY
+398 
-404 KAKYIGGKWT
+404 
-414 NLP
+414 N